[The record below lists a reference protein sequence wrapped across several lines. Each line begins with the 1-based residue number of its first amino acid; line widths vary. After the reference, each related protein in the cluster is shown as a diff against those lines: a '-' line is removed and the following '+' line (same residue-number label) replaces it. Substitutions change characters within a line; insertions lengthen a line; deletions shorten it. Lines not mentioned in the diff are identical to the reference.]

1 MEVEVTV
8 VPEEEAHMAAKRNVA
23 HLKDHGMFKVGDVTK
38 ATWAA
43 TMIAQQLKL
52 VIQIIVIEMEVV
64 PTLHLRKILEST
76 TIANKM
82 VFLTEFGTQILVVE
96 LVTLLAQMNTCQFK
110 CLQSKTLR
118 KSATQPDSLQRLQI
132 CLLGSLELVHMEIL
146 PLVAIA
152 LMTSKVTLEH
162 GFQGLSALIV
172 VVLALMQTLLI
183 ILHMTS
189 ISRHSLTTISS

>member
-52 VIQIIVIEMEVV
+52 VIQIIVIEMEVA

-82 VFLTEFGTQILVVE
+82 VFLTEFGTQILAVE

-146 PLVAIA
+146 PLFAIA

>member
-52 VIQIIVIEMEVV
+52 VIQIIVIEMEVA

-82 VFLTEFGTQILVVE
+82 VFLTEFGTQILAVE

>member
-1 MEVEVTV
+1 M

-52 VIQIIVIEMEVV
+52 VIQIIVIEMEVA

-82 VFLTEFGTQILVVE
+82 VFLTEFGTQILAVE

-146 PLVAIA
+146 PLFAIA

>member
-1 MEVEVTV
+1 M

-52 VIQIIVIEMEVV
+52 VIQIIVIEMEVA

-82 VFLTEFGTQILVVE
+82 VFLTEFGTQILAVE

-146 PLVAIA
+146 PLFAIA

-162 GFQGLSALIV
+162 GFQGLSARMV

>member
-1 MEVEVTV
+1 MEVTV

-52 VIQIIVIEMEVV
+52 VIQIIVIEMEVA

-82 VFLTEFGTQILVVE
+82 VFLTEFGTQILAVE

-146 PLVAIA
+146 PLFAIA